1 MITHHLN
8 QLLLLTVIFSATQ
21 TSASVQGARD
31 FSKKVSIMLKE
42 DPKTPK
48 CFAEGRKDFT
58 CFWEEDEERAESLDQ
73 YSFKYTYQNEN
84 SSRCPLRSI
93 PAAHGKR
100 LFICHLNQPKMF
112 VQMDMQVHRKGM
124 LIYNRSLLVEM
135 VFLLDPPANVTVTST
150 TKQGQLNVTWVP
162 PPLKYMDDSMVYE
175 VSYSTVDS
183 HMWQVEMVQA
193 SSELIL
199 RGLQPGTKYKVRVR
213 VKLDGISYSGYW
225 SAWSESVL
233 IETLPAELDPLI
245 LSLVL
250 IIFFVLIGLFFTTLM
265 SHRRYLVKKIW
276 PKIPTPDSKFHGL
289 FTIYGGEFQLWL
301 EQTIGLWV
309 IPVFFNSE
317 ELSSSLEVLSE
328 LYNCPSRSS
337 QLLTKDTNFLA
348 THNCVM
354 NSMVERENCEGAH
367 STLPED
373 WKTTTNNEMPM
384 DSWRAAQ
391 HNAVPCSKS
400 SFMEA
405 QDAYV
410 TLSTNNHR
418 EEENLDNIL
427 EETLPLETNFASRKQ
442 ICESHSDLGSMQQSS
457 GLSHLSSQSSFEY
470 PNYAWM
476 SKVYTYMAAVDS
488 GVSVDYSP
496 MHRVDAIGKMI
507 HTNEYKNGIDAQKRP
522 FLVKTNPVHD
532 ES

>member
-1 MITHHLN
+1 MAKPSPT
-8 QLLLLTVIFSATQ
+8 LLDVADYL
-21 TSASVQGARD
+21 
-31 FSKKVSIMLKE
+31 MM
-42 DPKTPK
+42 
-48 CFAEGRKDFT
+48 
-58 CFWEEDEERAESLDQ
+58 EESSLVLQ
-73 YSFKYTYQNEN
+73 HS
-84 SSRCPLRSI
+84 C
-93 PAAHGKR
+93 GW
-100 LFICHLNQPKMF
+100 
-112 VQMDMQVHRKGM
+112 V
-124 LIYNRSLLVEM
+124 
-135 VFLLDPPANVTVTST
+135 LLDPPANVTVTST

-265 SHRRYLVKKIW
+265 SHRR
-276 PKIPTPDSKFHGL
+276 S
-289 FTIYGGEFQLWL
+289 LWL

-337 QLLTKDTNFLA
+337 QLLTKDSNFLA
-348 THNCVM
+348 THTCVM
-354 NSMVERENCEGAH
+354 NSMVERENSEGAH

-522 FLVKTNPVHD
+522 FLVETNPIHD